1 MLDFI
6 FLHTKDKWLLALIGS
21 TQYVQGK
28 TRLQKYGV
36 LVHKEILKNE
46 DFFDDWRPDNFGG
59 YSQQLSLSVKK
70 LERRSYV
77 RVSEVVNAFGEPV
90 NRYELTEKGRGVK
103 EDLTKHF
110 PSIFQKIRDITS
122 YYFDKK
128 LSVLLDDVYQKYPEL
143 TLKSKIR
150 AEVNKTHTINHSY
163 LSPEY
168 EIQTESEKELPVFS
182 TVSTSEHVFNDEDF
196 RKKLA
201 LSIGLDAV
209 PNLDPSSFERIKG
222 ILAKKIETKDFDSVE
237 LVKEVRGC

>member
-1 MLDFI
+1 MIDLR

-21 TQYVQGK
+21 TQYVHGK
-28 TRLQKYGV
+28 TRLQKYGI

-59 YSQQLSLSVKK
+59 YSQQLVLSVKK

-90 NRYELTEKGRGVK
+90 NRYELTEKGKGVK
-103 EDLTKHF
+103 EEWTKRF
-110 PSIFQKIRDITS
+110 PILFQKIRDITS

-150 AEVNKTHTINHSY
+150 AEVNKIHTNNHSF

-168 EIQTESEKELPVFS
+168 EIRTENENELPVFS
-182 TVSTSEHVFNDEDF
+182 KIPSSEHVFNDEDF

-201 LSIGLDAV
+201 LSIGLDVV

-222 ILAKKIETKDFDSVE
+222 ILSRKIETKDFDSVE